1 MTLTARERVQELL
14 DTFAVPGANAAELFC
29 DRHPADNTAFTVVQ
43 SDLSCKDVTYGEL
56 RGKSARFAAALS
68 TLGVRRGDH
77 VATLMG
83 KSAEL
88 VVALLGI
95 WRLGAVDVPLF
106 TAFAHDA
113 IAFRV
118 QATGTRLVICDA
130 DQRRKLFPPGGVPN
144 DASPLVVVARGEA
157 FGYDISFAE
166 MVAGTGSFD
175 GLEAEAAA
183 VGGPG
188 SPGARDAGPVASG
201 TPVAVGGDGIL
212 VQLFTSGTTGTPK
225 GVPIPLRSVASFA
238 GYQEFG
244 LDVRPGDVF
253 WNMADPGWAYGLYF
267 ALLAPLATGTRSL
280 LLSAGFSPQLT
291 WAVME
296 KFQVTNFAAAPTV
309 YRALR
314 AGSAAGQQHA
324 LRRASSA
331 GEPLTPDVIDW
342 GREVFGVDVRDHYGQ
357 TEHGMV
363 AGNAWHGDLLLPLRP
378 GSMGVAL
385 PGWSVDVLSDS
396 ADSPAEDGEPGRVAI
411 NIAASPFF
419 WFTSYVDAPE
429 KSAERFA
436 ADGAWYLTGDAG
448 SRDAD
453 GYIYFSSRDDD
464 VIIMAGYRIGP
475 FEVESVLVTH
485 AAVAEAA
492 VIGVPDEIRG
502 EVLEAYVV
510 LNDGHEPSEA
520 LVTELALL
528 VKAKFAAHAYPRRV
542 HFQAE
547 LPKTASG
554 KVQRFILRH
563 DRTAKKQAGTVDDGT
578 ASAGTAKND

>member
-1 MTLTARERVQELL
+1 MTISARDRVQELL

-29 DRHPADNTAFTVVQ
+29 DRHPADHTAFTVVQ
-43 SDLSCKDVTYGEL
+43 SDLSFQDVTYGEL
-56 RGKSARFAAALS
+56 REKSARFAAALT

-113 IAFRV
+113 IAFRL
-118 QATGTRLVICDA
+118 QATGARLVICDA
-130 DQRRKLFPPGGVPN
+130 DQRRKLVPPGGVPN

-157 FGYDISFAE
+157 FGYDVAFAE
-166 MVAGTGSFD
+166 MAAGTGAFS
-175 GLEAEAAA
+175 GLDEEAASL
-183 VGGPG
+183 GG
-188 SPGARDAGPVASG
+188 SPSGMPDAGPVAPG
-201 TPVAVGGDGIL
+201 TPVAVGGDGTL
-212 VQLFTSGTTGTPK
+212 VQLFTSGTTGAPK
-225 GVPIPLRSVASFA
+225 GVPVPLRSVASFV

-244 LDVRPGDVF
+244 LDVRAEDVF

-280 LLSAGFSPQLT
+280 LVSAGFSPGLT
-291 WAVME
+291 WAVLE

-331 GEPLTPDVIDW
+331 GEPLTPDVIEW
-342 GREVFGVDVRDHYGQ
+342 GSGAFGLEVRDQYGQ

-363 AGNAWHGDLLLPLRP
+363 AANAWHEDLLLPLRP
-378 GSMGVAL
+378 GSMGMSL
-385 PGWSVDVLSDS
+385 PGWTVDVLSES
-396 ADSPAEDGEPGRVAI
+396 ADSPAADDEPGRVAI
-411 NIAASPFF
+411 NIAASPFY
-419 WFTSYVDAPE
+419 WFSSYVDAPE
-429 KSAERFA
+429 KTAERFVA
-436 ADGAWYLTGDAG
+436 GGAWYVTGDAG
-448 SRDAD
+448 SRDAQ
-453 GYIYFSSRDDD
+453 GYIHFSSRDDD

-475 FEVESVLVTH
+475 FDVESVLVTH
-485 AAVAEAA
+485 PAVAEAA

-510 LNDGHEPSEA
+510 LNEPHEPSEVLA
-520 LVTELALL
+520 TELQQL

-542 HFQAE
+542 HFLAE
-547 LPKTASG
+547 LPKTPSG
-554 KVQRFILRH
+554 KVQRFVLR
-563 DRTAKKQAGTVDDGT
+563 RER
-578 ASAGTAKND
+578 AGTAKND